1 MSAFQSRRQPKPE
14 KLARGQAP
22 RKFVDTSTSCPEMHS
37 KAFLYTL
44 IHGSHGS
51 LKTGEIREYEKMK

>member
-1 MSAFQSRRQPKPE
+1 MSAYRSRRQPKPE

-22 RKFVDTSTSCPEMHS
+22 RKFVDTSSPEMHS

-44 IHGSHGS
+44 IHGSHGF